1 MVARTAVVVEPEA
14 TVAKIQSSTKR
25 AILCLITEVA
35 LLKSA
40 ILHLLN
46 FSQACRFFYSSPD

>member
-1 MVARTAVVVEPEA
+1 MVAKTAVVVDPEL
-14 TVAKIQSSTKR
+14 TVANTKSSTRR

-46 FSQACRFFYSSPD
+46 FS